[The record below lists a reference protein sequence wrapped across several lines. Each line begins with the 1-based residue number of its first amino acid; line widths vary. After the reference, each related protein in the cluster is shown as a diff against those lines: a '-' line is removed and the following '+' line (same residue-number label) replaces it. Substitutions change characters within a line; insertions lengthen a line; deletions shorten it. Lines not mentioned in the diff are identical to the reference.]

1 MSGREYLG
9 EFEQV
14 VMLALLRLG
23 DGAYGATIHQ
33 EILETTGRD
42 VSIPSVYVTLKR
54 LEKKGLVRSVVQATG
69 STGAR
74 ATRNYALRPEG
85 ERALERSREML
96 DSLWRGVKGA
106 RARAR

>member
-69 STGAR
+69 AAGGR